1 MRARRGGVRGRT
13 RGTFGRVYLHRE
25 SHSVALALLVFVVLM
40 TVSVSGL
47 AEERSCPRP
56 EPVPLSVLLLAPPCD
71 SCDET
76 QAELAELLALQ
87 KSRTPEEAE
96 HAKGDH
102 NRSVG
107 RFLGEVGITIK
118 EDQLNFAN
126 HFFQCIDRIVHDAV
140 GNAKTKF
147 SRTRPYKLTD
157 NGLHFLKNLKADDGS
172 AYPSGHAAYGTVIGL
187 VLADMVPELREKIYD
202 RIQDYGFSRM
212 KAGVHFRSDV
222 YAGEIA
228 GAAIAVSL
236 YQNDEF
242 RHAFERA
249 KIDLRKALGYQ
260 AQ

>member
-1 MRARRGGVRGRT
+1 MRARRGWVRGRT

-126 HFFQCIDRIVHDAV
+126 HFF
-140 GNAKTKF
+140 
-147 SRTRPYKLTD
+147 
-157 NGLHFLKNLKADDGS
+157 
-172 AYPSGHAAYGTVIGL
+172 
-187 VLADMVPELREKIYD
+187 
-202 RIQDYGFSRM
+202 
-212 KAGVHFRSDV
+212 
-222 YAGEIA
+222 
-228 GAAIAVSL
+228 
-236 YQNDEF
+236 
-242 RHAFERA
+242 
-249 KIDLRKALGYQ
+249 
-260 AQ
+260 